1 MTVDELIAELDAR
14 FPKWE
19 LWRTA
24 DKEWACRS
32 AVGDPVQGAAS
43 LELALKSL
51 LYYKPLPRIPRRPT
65 LLTLDMFEVKKLDGK
80 WAIECQHRPY
90 FWNIETRK
98 KAMAIADQAVEH
110 SSKRCADWANKYS
123 EIVASGKEG
132 IDFIWED

>member
-1 MTVDELIAELDAR
+1 MTVDEIIAELDAR
-14 FPKWE
+14 FPAWE

-24 DKEWACRS
+24 DREWACRS
-32 AVGDPVQGAAS
+32 SVGDQVQGAAS

-65 LLTLDMFEVKKLDGK
+65 LLMINRFTAQQSGSKWSLLYDGRGYSYDFATKK
-80 WAIECQHRPY
+80 Q
-90 FWNIETRK
+90 
-98 KAMAIADQAVEH
+98 AMTYAGTMSRM
-110 SSKRCADWANKYS
+110 SSINFKSWHMKYS

>member
-24 DKEWACRS
+24 DREWACRS
-32 AVGDPVQGAAS
+32 AVGDQVQGAAS

-65 LLTLDMFEVKKLDGK
+65 LLMLDRFGVKKEGSK
-80 WAIECQHRPY
+80 WLLQYDSRFY
-90 FWNIETRK
+90 SRNYRTRTE
-98 KAMAIADQAVEH
+98 AWSSARQAVEL
-110 SSKRCADWANKYS
+110 SSQYCAKWADKYS